1 MFANPIYKVLIIT
14 ITIVHGSLKLAEA
27 QQSQTTLFTARL
39 ENTEDK
45 TPVSYATV
53 FNKTTNHTVF
63 SDSLGYFS
71 INVKTGDTLFI
82 SRIGFYHQEL
92 ITTEALLKQKKVH
105 FIEMNPRSYDLKTVT
120 INNDWGTYEE
130 FKYKIIHTP
139 APKPKNQ
146 INPNV
151 FRGLNNEPVII
162 KEQASIPLGSP
173 VTALYMLL
181 SKEGKTLRKL
191 EKLKEEEQKT
201 LSYNDKYNSAIV
213 SRLTGLKEWELEKF
227 MKYCNP
233 DINFIMNS
241 TEVDITAKILECFKN
256 YNTEKDTNNKKTE

>member
-1 MFANPIYKVLIIT
+1 MVN
-14 ITIVHGSLKLAEA
+14 GSLSLAEA
-27 QQSQTTLFTARL
+27 QQAPSSSLFLGRL
-39 ENTEDK
+39 ENSGDK
-45 TPVSYATV
+45 TPVTYAAV
-53 FNKTTNHTVF
+53 FNKTSNHTVF

-71 INVKTGDTLFI
+71 IDVKTGDTLFI
-82 SRIGFYHQEL
+82 SRIGFYYKEF
-92 ITTEALLKQKKVH
+92 IITEALLKQKKVH
-105 FIEMNPRSYDLKTVT
+105 FFELNPRAYDLKAVT

-139 APKPKNQ
+139 APKSKNQ
-146 INPNV
+146 INPHV
-151 FRGLNNEPVII
+151 FSGLNDEPVII

-201 LSYNDKYNSAIV
+201 LSYSDKYNSAIV

-241 TEVDITAKILECFKN
+241 TEVDITAKILECLKN
-256 YNTEKDTNNKKTE
+256 YNAEKDANDKKSE